1 MKLLL
6 DSHTLIWWVDHHDL
20 VGEGAK
26 SAILEEGSELYVSA
40 GSVLEIAIKVGKGKL
55 RLSAPFREWTENAI
69 SRMDAKIVPISV
81 EHAGVQSE
89 LPHHHGDPFDRLLV
103 AQSAAENLTLVSK
116 DHRLDVYGIPR
127 IW

>member
-55 RLSAPFREWTENAI
+55 RYCMTT
-69 SRMDAKIVPISV
+69 SV
-81 EHAGVQSE
+81 
-89 LPHHHGDPFDRLLV
+89 RLCRSPL
-103 AQSAAENLTLVSK
+103 
-116 DHRLDVYGIPR
+116 
-127 IW
+127 